1 MLSTGALARASPAP
15 RPRLA
20 RASPAP
26 RPISPDLAPRS
37 SEIFQ
42 SDTSA
47 KDASRVTAVR
57 KALSDTGRRYHFSML
72 HLSNMD
78 SQASTYGKHDSWNQH
93 NADESWEHFVPLD
106 PVGTAWRKNS
116 YKKAIAEAGDHVD
129 ALIDDFGD
137 EETLFIIAGDHGHVA
152 PGGMGGASDE
162 NLLVPLFAYKKGSRL
177 GHDLKKQRR
186 AAGSS
191 PQLDGA
197 RFVSR
202 ARRIEE
208 IEEKPAVVAN
218 DVCDIMAESV
228 GSEHINTCDE
238 WREDGEFTIET
249 VDLAPTVMALLGLPV
264 PRHATGVF
272 IDDLM
277 GSIAPSTPMST
288 TLGGNCTGEHLAAET
303 RAGARLRLDRMCDGA
318 YAANEDPATAAS
330 AAGWSADT
338 YLKWRHTLHYR
349 DLYQQKLAFVRGY
362 LKAQGKLDYWDGTDL
377 PFLAPT
383 ATPNQY
389 YDEGFQGRC
398 KAYDPFNKLQDAV
411 DSGAAHR
418 YTIQALEFGRCA

>member
-1 MLSTGALARASPAP
+1 
-15 RPRLA
+15 
-20 RASPAP
+20 
-26 RPISPDLAPRS
+26 
-37 SEIFQ
+37 
-42 SDTSA
+42 
-47 KDASRVTAVR
+47 
-57 KALSDTGRRYHFSML
+57 
-72 HLSNMD
+72 MD

-389 YDEGFQGRC
+389 YAGGEHDFHCRIDFLNDNGSGTEYSAGTSFHERRQVGSQEVCGHGAKWKDTGYLWHGAHWGAGGKESNCFWDAGSGLRSFSFFEQG
-398 KAYDPFNKLQDAV
+398 
-411 DSGAAHR
+411 SGASGGVVGA
-418 YTIQALEFGRCA
+418 